1 LHPPGTP
8 ARNQSQKKAQKLSL
22 EAQRRSLN
30 VFENKE
36 DVEMFLDTIGQ
47 HSKGNHRICT
57 GGPNPLPQTDLY
69 WSFWVELLPTGQK
82 SPDLIDAF
90 SSLDT
95 KGKKVLLARLFP
107 ASKGSKRPAA
117 AAAPLKLAEVALF
130 GHYGLSFGDAYRD
143 YYDRTKLAKTMVCL
157 ESLLASVFQR
167 GVDESGEGVAWMFID
182 PVHNKGPPNAG
193 TVPKAEEQFAT
204 LGPLVTSLLEQ
215 GVPILVLSQL
225 TSGYIRKMDCWTAAA
240 KAPLPLGIPDAIGVE
255 CRQTTGGV
263 WMMLAA
269 HLTARETLA
278 ARGNVAAAFGAVL
291 NAPLPMV
298 LAQQGLR
305 DFVAASAADAGA
317 GVSRY
322 LAVRGQAR
330 HRRVRALKAGAAAA
344 LLGEC
349 NVAADGLAW
358 LEREV
363 GAIVELYVAL
373 VGFKG
378 NAVALILLELKTK
391 YPDDT
396 DGSLLLQALGDGTVQ
411 EKVDGLEIQA
421 LFAYLTSGRAKA
433 PESIVAYDVL
443 TAVKERSGRRLTPA
457 DLRKCLEALAR
468 YAFDCKNGRKCYEKH
483 HAKYDAAHECTA
495 EIREMLQTCMDAGV
509 PWKEEC
515 DEETPLGGGVY
526 TPSVLRATIELRAH
540 CELIYVLTK
549 DANPG
554 DQTRGLA
561 TSAEG
566 GTLPPGIVAVGTALM
581 GLTEQEIEDG
591 FDAAESSVSWTHTN
605 GACTFQIAFAGLL
618 IDEAVHRYIDVSD
631 LPDDEGETDDED
643 GGADDA
649 SRDVI
654 ADLAAS
660 LLSASAAYF

>member
-1 LHPPGTP
+1 MQSLNENGWPVLANNTGRQPRRRQDHQQPHFIEQQQQQQHQQSELLFQHQRAQRLQRARQLQLQRHQRDRQPPRQQQLEPRPLLVKRQQRELEQQRQQERARSRKRQQQDRDADSEQPEEFDDVADGGAEVFIEEARYQLGGLVNKLHPPGAP

-36 DVEMFLDTIGQ
+36 DVEMFLDTIGK
-47 HSKGNHRICT
+47 HSEGNHRICT

-69 WSFWVELLPTGQK
+69 SSFWVELLPTGQK

-95 KGKKVLLARLFP
+95 KGRKVLRARLFP

-130 GHYGLSFGDAYRD
+130 GHYGLSFGDAFRD

-167 GVDESGEGVAWMFID
+167 GVDDSGEGVAWMFID

-215 GVPILVLSQL
+215 GVPILVLSQK
-225 TSGYIRKMDCWTAAA
+225 TSGYIRKMDCWKAAA
-240 KAPLPLGIPDAIGVE
+240 KAPLPLGIPDSIGVE

-322 LAVRGQAR
+322 LGVRGPAR
-330 HRRVRALKAGAAAA
+330 
-344 LLGEC
+344 
-349 NVAADGLAW
+349 
-358 LEREV
+358 
-363 GAIVELYVAL
+363 
-373 VGFKG
+373 
-378 NAVALILLELKTK
+378 
-391 YPDDT
+391 
-396 DGSLLLQALGDGTVQ
+396 
-411 EKVDGLEIQA
+411 
-421 LFAYLTSGRAKA
+421 
-433 PESIVAYDVL
+433 
-443 TAVKERSGRRLTPA
+443 
-457 DLRKCLEALAR
+457 
-468 YAFDCKNGRKCYEKH
+468 
-483 HAKYDAAHECTA
+483 
-495 EIREMLQTCMDAGV
+495 
-509 PWKEEC
+509 
-515 DEETPLGGGVY
+515 GGG
-526 TPSVLRATIELRAH
+526 
-540 CELIYVLTK
+540 CE
-549 DANPG
+549 
-554 DQTRGLA
+554 
-561 TSAEG
+561 
-566 GTLPPGIVAVGTALM
+566 
-581 GLTEQEIEDG
+581 
-591 FDAAESSVSWTHTN
+591 H
-605 GACTFQIAFAGLL
+605 
-618 IDEAVHRYIDVSD
+618 
-631 LPDDEGETDDED
+631 
-643 GGADDA
+643 
-649 SRDVI
+649 
-654 ADLAAS
+654 
-660 LLSASAAYF
+660 